1 MPIIRHK
8 DYTKSSGGD
17 FKVEQ
22 KIGHY
27 SFIGGVI
34 IAVVLGLF
42 STQVGA
48 TAGAWL
54 ASLLVVLG
62 LIVGF
67 LNVSGKET
75 KEFMLVAVVLMIA
88 AFVAKGSDTL
98 GGVQI
103 IGPYLAGIFSQILAF
118 VVPATIVVGLKEI
131 WALGQ
136 NPE

>member
-1 MPIIRHK
+1 M
-8 DYTKSSGGD
+8 
-17 FKVEQ
+17 EQ

-34 IAVVLGLF
+34 IAVILGLF

-48 TAGAWL
+48 STVAWL

-75 KEFMLVAVVLMIA
+75 KEFLMVATVLIIA
-88 AFVAKGSDTL
+88 SFAGGASDIL
-98 GGVQI
+98 GGVQF
-103 IGPYLAGIFSQILAF
+103 IGQYLQGIFSNVLAF
-118 VVPATIVVGLKEI
+118 VVPATVVVGLKDI
-131 WALGQ
+131 WSLGQ
-136 NPE
+136 NTE

>member
-1 MPIIRHK
+1 M
-8 DYTKSSGGD
+8 
-17 FKVEQ
+17 EQ
-22 KIGHY
+22 KIGYY

-34 IAVVLGLF
+34 IAIVLGL
-42 STQVGA
+42 VPGA
-48 TAGAWL
+48 TLGAASAWL

-75 KEFMLVAVVLMIA
+75 KEFMMVATVLIIA
-88 AFVAKGSDTL
+88 AFAGGASDIL

-103 IGPYLAGIFSQILAF
+103 IGTYLQGIFSNVLAF
-118 VVPATIVVGLKEI
+118 VVPATIVVGLKDI

-136 NPE
+136 KD